1 MRALVRS
8 TGKLAGST
16 DGAAAI
22 EFALLVPMLIVLVIC
37 TADLGFGIYRH
48 MQVENAAQAGVT
60 YAAARGFS
68 QAQVSAAVLSA
79 TTYSDIQASPAP
91 SKFCGCPSGTSVTS
105 AVCTSTCSDG
115 SQPGTYVSVSA
126 KATYNTIIPYPMLPN
141 SYDFAAQATVR
152 IQ

>member
-8 TGKLAGST
+8 AGKLTGST

-37 TADLGFGIYRH
+37 TADLGFGIYRY
-48 MQVENAAQAGVT
+48 MQVENAAQAGAT

-79 TTYSDIQASPAP
+79 TTYSGIQASPAP
-91 SKFCGCPSGTSVTS
+91 SQFCGCASGTAVTT
-105 AVCTSTCSDG
+105 AACNAPCPDG
-115 SQPGTYVSVSA
+115 SSPGTYVSASA
-126 KATYNTIIPYPMLPN
+126 KATYNTLVPYPMLPN

>member
-1 MRALVRS
+1 MRVFVRS
-8 TGKLAGST
+8 SAKLAGNT

-37 TADLGFGIYRH
+37 TADLGFGIYRY

-68 QAQVSAAVLSA
+68 EAQVSAAVLSA
-79 TTYSDIQASPAP
+79 TTYPDIQASPAP
-91 SKFCGCPSGTSVTS
+91 TKFCGCPSGTSITS

-115 SQPGTYVSVSA
+115 SQPGTYVSASA
-126 KATYNTIIPYPMLPN
+126 KATYNTIVPYPMLPT